1 MMQTLRGGLVAG
13 LLAGLVLAMLD
24 FVTDGTP
31 GRLLPEA
38 LHWFGITTADPTISR
53 FAGFFLLIALGGVF
67 GLIFGALQRERIIT
81 ISRALLSG
89 LALGFVWWL
98 IFSLLLANI
107 ISHRPAVRGGVGGH
121 LLPTPATACSSGSV
135 VAITREKLMLCCVLP
150 AYRPKSLDTEAQVM
164 RPPTHEDDRKQED
177 MTNVAGW
184 SVSPSCS
191 SP

>member
-107 ISHRPAVRGGVGGH
+107 MSHRAPF
-121 LLPTPATACSSGSV
+121 
-135 VAITREKLMLCCVLP
+135 
-150 AYRPKSLDTEAQVM
+150 SLDFGRFLSTFPLDLLFGVVLEQS
-164 RPPTHEDDRKQED
+164 TS
-177 MTNVAGW
+177 NSSN
-184 SVSPSCS
+184 SVQQ
-191 SP
+191 